1 MEKGLCHG
9 RGRAVTSGPDFRDS
23 PGAPEPGT
31 VLGPADAITE
41 TQSGVFTFGLDV
53 VQFEMFV
60 LCHHG
65 KLVAYVNHCPH
76 VQSPLDWKP
85 GEFLNKDR
93 TYILCTMHG
102 AEFEIATGRCVDGPC
117 RGEYL
122 TRVPIEVQ
130 GGMVYVT

>member
-1 MEKGLCHG
+1 MGIRSLSY
-9 RGRAVTSGPDFRDS
+9 RS
-23 PGAPEPGT
+23 
-31 VLGPADAITE
+31 
-41 TQSGVFTFGLDV
+41 LDV
-53 VQFEMFV
+53 
-60 LCHHG
+60 
-65 KLVAYVNHCPH
+65 
-76 VQSPLDWKP
+76 SPP
-85 GEFLNKDR
+85 QRANSFLNKDR